1 MFLAEVQVGFKDG
14 VADPEGANTR
24 KALHLLGFEE
34 VEDVRSAKT
43 FEIEVEAD
51 DPDGARE
58 RVEEMCTELLANP
71 VVNTYDIEV
80 TER

>member
-1 MFLAEVQVGFKDG
+1 MFLAEVQVGFKDS

-24 KALHLLGFEE
+24 KALHLLGYDE
-34 VEDVRSAKT
+34 VAAVRSAKT
-43 FEIEVEAD
+43 FELEVDAD
-51 DPDGARE
+51 DPDDARQ

-80 TER
+80 EPR